1 MKVIYRVYLYKIFH
15 GCHLLYFIE
24 VLKTV
29 PKPYRGTVYPYN
41 IYSLREYLFFTR
53 ILYHKIHNL
62 SIV

>member
-1 MKVIYRVYLYKIFH
+1 MKVIYRVYLYKFFH
-15 GCHLLYFIE
+15 GYHFLYFIK

-29 PKPYRGTVYPYN
+29 PKPYRSTVYP
-41 IYSLREYLFFTR
+41 F

>member
-1 MKVIYRVYLYKIFH
+1 MKVIYRVWLYKFFH
-15 GCHLLYFIE
+15 SYRLLYFIE

-29 PKPYRGTVYPYN
+29 PKPYRGTVYPF
-41 IYSLREYLFFTR
+41 IYLFSTR